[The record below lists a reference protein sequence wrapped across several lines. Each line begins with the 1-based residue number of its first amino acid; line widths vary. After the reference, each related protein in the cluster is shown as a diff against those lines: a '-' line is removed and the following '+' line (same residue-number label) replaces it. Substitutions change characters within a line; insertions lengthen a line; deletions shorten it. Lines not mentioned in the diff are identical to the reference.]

1 MKNLLK
7 SKFLPA
13 GILLLGAVG
22 FLLRLGLYAVGLDQ
36 KGLLPGG
43 HPLETGLWVVTAA
56 ALALVIAASWN
67 AKGSDRY
74 GDNFGPSLSG
84 ALGNILMAAG
94 ILLTVL
100 LNQPKMPNLL
110 GSLWKLLG
118 FVSAPCLVAAA
129 FARVQG
135 KQPFFLLHMSA
146 CLFLLL
152 HIVNH
157 YQAWSGNPQLQDY
170 LFPLLGTM
178 ALVFFGFYTAAFA
191 VGSGRRRMLLG
202 MGLAAVYLCAVS
214 LSSGAYSFLYLGGIV
229 WVLTN
234 LCPLEPKPARQMEE
248 REQAQ

>member
-1 MKNLLK
+1 MKRLLS

-13 GILLLGAVG
+13 MTLLLGAVG
-22 FLLRLGLYAVGLDQ
+22 FLLRLGLYAVAPDG
-36 KGLLPGG
+36 KGLLPKG
-43 HPLETGLWVVTAA
+43 HPLELLLWAVTVVAM
-56 ALALVIAASWN
+56 ALVIAAGWN
-67 AKGSDRY
+67 AKGSNRY
-74 GDNFGPSLSG
+74 GDNFGPSLPG
-84 ALGNILMAAG
+84 AVGNILMAAG

-135 KQPFFLLHMSA
+135 KRPFFLLHTSA
-146 CLFLLL
+146 CLFLVL

-170 LFPLLGTM
+170 LFPMLGTM
-178 ALVFFGFYTAAFA
+178 ALMFFGFYMAAFA
-191 VGSGRRRMLLG
+191 VDSGSRRMLLG

-214 LSSGAYSFLYLGGIV
+214 LSSGAYFFLYLGGIA

-234 LCPLEPKPARQMEE
+234 LCPPELPRQAEE
-248 REQAQ
+248 REDAQ

>member
-1 MKNLLK
+1 MTHLLR

-13 GILLLGAVG
+13 LTMLLGMVG
-22 FLLRLGLYAVGLDQ
+22 FALRRGLYAVALDG
-36 KGLLPGG
+36 KGLLQKG
-43 HPLETGLWVVTAA
+43 HPLELALWTVTAA
-56 ALALVIAASWN
+56 AMALVTAVAWN
-67 AKGSDRY
+67 GKGSNRY
-74 GDNFGPSLSG
+74 EDNFGPSLPG

-110 GSLWKLLG
+110 GMLWKLLG

-129 FARVQG
+129 FGRVQG
-135 KQPFFLLHMSA
+135 KRPFFLLHIAA
-146 CLFLLL
+146 CLFLVF

-170 LFPLLGTM
+170 LFCLLGTM
-178 ALVFFGFYTAAFA
+178 ALMFFGFYTAAFA
-191 VGSGRRRMLLG
+191 VGSGSRRMLLG

-214 LSSGAYSFLYLGGIV
+214 LSSGEYPFLYLGGIV

-234 LCPLEPKPARQMEE
+234 LCLPEPARQMEE

>member
-7 SKFLPA
+7 SKCLPA
-13 GILLLGAVG
+13 VILLLGVVG
-22 FLLRLGLYAVGLDQ
+22 FLLRLGLYAVGTDQ
-36 KGLLPGG
+36 KGLLPGW
-43 HPLETGLWVVTAA
+43 HPLEIVLWAVTAGA
-56 ALALVIAASWN
+56 IALVIAAGRN
-67 AKGSDRY
+67 AKGSNHYR
-74 GDNFGPSLSG
+74 DNFGPSLPG

-100 LNQPKMPNLL
+100 LNQPKMPKLL
-110 GSLWKLLG
+110 GGLWKLLG

-135 KQPFFLLHMSA
+135 KRPFFLLHIAA
-146 CLFLLL
+146 CLFLVF

-157 YQAWSGNPQLQDY
+157 YQAWSGNPQLLDY
-170 LFPLLGTM
+170 LFSLLGTM
-178 ALVFFGFYTAAFA
+178 ALMFFGFYTAAFA
-191 VGSGRRRMLLG
+191 VGSGSRRMLLG

-214 LSSGAYSFLYLGGIV
+214 LSSGEYPFLYLGGIV

-234 LCPLEPKPARQMEE
+234 LCLPEPARQMEE

>member
-22 FLLRLGLYAVGLDQ
+22 FLLHLGLYAVGLDQ

-74 GDNFGPSLSG
+74 GDNFGPSLPG

-170 LFPLLGTM
+170 LFPLLG
-178 ALVFFGFYTAAFA
+178 ALSMMVFAYLRCVPEKIRLRRLVGLMGGF
-191 VGSGRRRMLLG
+191 LC
-202 MGLAAVYLCAVS
+202 LAALAKTD
-214 LSSGAYSFLYLGGIV
+214 FLPMYFGCGL
-229 WVLTN
+229 WMLTN
-234 LCPLEPKPARQMEE
+234 ADAPGEPV
-248 REQAQ
+248 